1 MATGLRERINADL
14 KEAMKTQDK
23 RRVSTLRLVM
33 AAIKDRDIQS
43 RGTGKDDTPSE
54 ADLQAVLT
62 RMIKQR
68 KESAATYDEG
78 GRPELAE
85 AEREEV
91 TIIEAY
97 LPRQMD
103 EAEIGVAIEAAIAA
117 TGAAGLKDMG
127 RVMAALKESYAGQMD
142 MARAGQITRDLLK

>member
-14 KEAMKTQDK
+14 KVAMKAQDK
-23 RRVSTLRLVM
+23 RQVSTLRLIM

-43 RGTGKDDTPSE
+43 RGTGKDDTPDE
-54 ADLQAVLT
+54 ADLQSVLT

-68 KESAATYDEG
+68 RESAATYDQG

-85 AEREEV
+85 AERAEIV
-91 TIIEAY
+91 IIETY
-97 LPRQMD
+97 LPRQLNDD
-103 EAEIGVAIEAAIAA
+103 EIRTAVASAIAA

-127 RVMAALKESYAGQMD
+127 RVMAALKQSHAGQMD
-142 MARAGQITRDLLK
+142 MAKAGQLTRDLLK